1 MSKSMKKLLPII
13 MLLMAAPMS
22 ARADMTHSLSSSVQL
37 QTDAAITSVH
47 RAGNV
52 YSTTGSGVSTTITPS
67 GGSAASDLVEYLL

>member
-52 YSTTGSGVSTTITPS
+52 YSCLLYTSPS
-67 GGSAASDLVEYLL
+67 PRD